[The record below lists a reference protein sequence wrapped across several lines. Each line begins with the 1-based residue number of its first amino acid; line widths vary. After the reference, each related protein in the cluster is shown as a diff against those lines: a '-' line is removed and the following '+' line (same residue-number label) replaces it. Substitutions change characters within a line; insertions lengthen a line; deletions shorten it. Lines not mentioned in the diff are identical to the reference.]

1 MSDASWTEPQM
12 HHQRFALRE
21 KRPARIH
28 RWISVDEAL
37 IRECRAKAGAN
48 VHWVSATIDMYCNCI
63 ELIEHGVNMRYWAAI
78 ADAHE
83 QRLRLFSL
91 TGR

>member
-1 MSDASWTEPQM
+1 MYY
-12 HHQRFALRE
+12 QRFALRE
-21 KRPARIH
+21 KSPSRMQDLR
-28 RWISVDEAL
+28 RWISVDQAL

-63 ELIEHGVNMRYWAAI
+63 ELIEQGVNMRYWAAI
-78 ADAHE
+78 AGANE

-91 TGR
+91 TGKVTR